1 MQPAYLAAAVV
12 SEPQAERWI
21 AMKFALRTVAL
32 IIGVVGFLVG
42 LVVNFAYSTFHFIGD
57 MMGADVRQSHGVI
70 GFLVLVVGLIGALI
84 APFSAVVSGVVM
96 LVVAIALFFIL
107 HWAALLVSPFFIVAA
122 ILVFLDRPAARAA

>member
-1 MQPAYLAAAVV
+1 
-12 SEPQAERWI
+12 
-21 AMKFALRTVAL
+21 MKLALRTVAL

-42 LVVNFAYSTFHFIGD
+42 LVVNFAYSTFHFVGD
-57 MMGADVRQSHGVI
+57 LMGADVRQSHGVI

-84 APFSAVVSGVVM
+84 APFSATVSAVVM

-107 HWAALLVSPFFIVAA
+107 HWAALLVSPFFIAAA

>member
-1 MQPAYLAAAVV
+1 
-12 SEPQAERWI
+12 
-21 AMKFALRTVAL
+21 MKFALRTVAL

-84 APFSAVVSGVVM
+84 APFSATVSAVVM